1 MAAQAALRINSAASA
16 AMAKRVAAEGAV
28 LLKNEAGPR
37 GLPLR
42 NLGAELGFFFQY
54 LGACR
59 RRTPTTC
66 VDLKVPEDASHRD
79 LSDAALRL
87 DLSFGVD
94 RRRAPKSCR
103 K

>member
-42 NLGAELGFFFQY
+42 NLGAELRVFFSVSRSMPTANADD
-54 LGACR
+54 LCR
-59 RRTPTTC
+59 SEGT
-66 VDLKVPEDASHRD
+66 
-79 LSDAALRL
+79 
-87 DLSFGVD
+87 
-94 RRRAPKSCR
+94 
-103 K
+103 